1 MDNPHLGPQSAPA
14 ALAVWRRRIRA
25 AVLCTWA
32 LLLLLVWGWTLASE
46 FSTTRAAWALLYSL
60 PLWAPLPGLWRG
72 RRYTHAWATLCVLP
86 YLIVGLTESI
96 ANAAAQPWAGPM
108 LLAGLLF
115 FTALIAYL
123 RVSRPLGDAH
133 AQD

>member
-1 MDNPHLGPQSAPA
+1 MNISHHHMQPA
-14 ALAVWRRRIRA
+14 STALAVWRRRIHG

-32 LLLLLVWGWTLASE
+32 LLLLLVWGWNLAAELSA
-46 FSTTRAAWALLYSL
+46 TRATWALLYSL

-86 YLIVGLTESI
+86 YLIVGVTESL
-96 ANAAAQPWAGPM
+96 ANAAARPWAGAM

-123 RVSRPLGDAH
+123 RVSRPLDGTH